1 MLMENTSPHEE
12 RRFARDSIT
21 DFQGIAQGILDAA
34 EESCGV
40 EALERDLE
48 RALAVLQRNADL
60 RPQFETELISLID
73 SIREGVVE
81 LVSFVMH
88 ELRWQAVEEG
98 IRSRISDPRANV
110 SDLRLYEA
118 MLDAFSDSWRDRDLY
133 VRFDR

>member
-1 MLMENTSPHEE
+1 MENTSPHGESQ
-12 RRFARDSIT
+12 FARDAVT
-21 DFQGIAQGILDAA
+21 DFQGIAQDVLNAA
-34 EESCGV
+34 EESCGID
-40 EALERDLE
+40 AIERDLE
-48 RALAVLQRNADL
+48 RALAVLQRNPDL

-88 ELRWQAVEEG
+88 ELRWQAVEEA
-98 IRSRISDPRANV
+98 IRSRASDPRANV